1 MGLRQG
7 GRSALQVDGEQ
18 ASTSVTRFPVNDYLR
33 GRMGVFDSVYP
44 VERIKINGHD
54 LCSQLVATDFA
65 LRRGQDV
72 GADAHVLLVLNIS

>member
-1 MGLRQG
+1 
-7 GRSALQVDGEQ
+7 
-18 ASTSVTRFPVNDYLR
+18 
-33 GRMGVFDSVYP
+33 MGVFDSVYP